1 MSRSHPIISITGSSG
16 AGTTS
21 VKKTFGHIFRR
32 EKVSAAYIEGD
43 AFHRYNRVEMRTKMA
58 EEGERGNKHFSH
70 FSPETNL
77 FEELERVFRDYGES
91 GTGTTRHYV
100 HDEDEA
106 KLYGA
111 EPGTFTEWGPL
122 PESSDLL
129 FYEGLHGAV
138 VTEKV
143 NIAQYADL
151 KIGVVPVIN
160 LEWIQKLH
168 RDRSDRGYS
177 AEAVTDTI
185 LRRMPDYVNYICP
198 QFADTDI
205 NFQRVPTV
213 DTSNPFIARWIP
225 TPDESM
231 VVIRLKNPRGID
243 FPYLLSMIPNSF
255 MSRANSIVIHGSKL
269 DLAMQLILTPL
280 ILQLM
285 ERKRRTVSVF
295 MLSLHSP
302 VIRLSRIRKWPM
314 RSAFWRSTRSRRR
327 SRVIR
332 ACRWAWPTWPRCC
345 SRAFSNSTRPI
356 RRGRIATVSSYPPV
370 TARCCC
376 MHCCT

>member
-1 MSRSHPIISITGSSG
+1 MSIKHPIISITGSSG

-21 VKKTFGHIFRR
+21 VKRTFEQIFRR
-32 EKVSAAYIEGD
+32 ENIEAAYVEGD
-43 AFHRYNRVEMRTKMA
+43 SFHRYDRAEMRSRMA
-58 EEGERGNKHFSH
+58 EEAARGNKHFSH

-77 FEELERVFRDYGES
+77 FAELEALFRDYGNH

-100 HDEDEA
+100 HDDEEEI
-106 KLYGA
+106 LYGA
-111 EPGTFTEWGPL
+111 PPGTFTPWKPL
-122 PESSDLL
+122 PPGTDLL

-138 VTEKV
+138 VTDEVDVAK
-143 NIAQYADL
+143 YADL

-168 RDRSDRGYS
+168 RDRSTRGYS
-177 AEAVTDTI
+177 TEAVTDTI

-198 QFADTDI
+198 QFTHTDI

-231 VVIRLKNPRGID
+231 VVIRFQTPRGID

-280 ILQLM
+280 ILQLVD
-285 ERKRRTVSVF
+285 RK
-295 MLSLHSP
+295 
-302 VIRLSRIRKWPM
+302 K
-314 RSAFWRSTRSRRR
+314 
-327 SRVIR
+327 R
-332 ACRWAWPTWPRCC
+332 AA
-345 SRAFSNSTRPI
+345 
-356 RRGRIATVSSYPPV
+356 
-370 TARCCC
+370 
-376 MHCCT
+376 